1 MYYFDKKKKSS
12 LTERKKTKPV
22 LRIRDQT
29 KQQWV
34 TGGRQREASHA
45 DRRQPS
51 IRSLKIL
58 GGPACLLPCPA
69 SRAASC
75 VPERR
80 EHASSC
86 THIGTPKGM
95 FSLHLHTHTTSLT
108 LRKEKP
114 PPNPSPDSLLENL
127 RESCASQKP
136 WSGKYSGELQASF
149 LWAHNTHLLSA
160 ETLTDIFSW
169 GRGVVLMGFGNHFT
183 TEKLPLWDQE
193 SFSFWSKQSNDDQI
207 LGAPESSRRLMYNHY
222 FSAFKDAFLPPMY
235 TCNLLAPN
243 HGDWNLLPSPGSVS
257 QWKLLTA
264 SWLRHSHCHW
274 ETLRNVIKGTWFY
287 KKGQWGVII
296 LGSREG
302 ISNSCFLRRMR
313 ENEALR

>member
-1 MYYFDKKKKSS
+1 MYYFDKKKKII
-12 LTERKKTKPV
+12 TNWKKKKTKPV

-51 IRSLKIL
+51 TRSLKIL
-58 GGPACLLPCPA
+58 WPACLLPCPA

-95 FSLHLHTHTTSLT
+95 FSLHLHTHTTSVT
-108 LRKEKP
+108 FQKGKP
-114 PPNPSPDSLLENL
+114 PLKPFSRFPVRKSEWNCAPRSLD
-127 RESCASQKP
+127 QKVL
-136 WSGKYSGELQASF
+136 GELQASF

-169 GRGVVLMGFGNHFT
+169 GREVLMGFGII
-183 TEKLPLWDQE
+183 LPLRSCPFETKKVSASDQNKVMMIR
-193 SFSFWSKQSNDDQI
+193 FWEPQNQVEDLCTTII
-207 LGAPESSRRLMYNHY
+207 LAPLRMP
-222 FSAFKDAFLPPMY
+222 FLPPMY

-243 HGDWNLLPSPGSVS
+243 HGDWNLLLARSVS
-257 QWKLLTA
+257 QCGKLLTA
-264 SWLRHSHCHW
+264 SWPAIH
-274 ETLRNVIKGTWFY
+274 TVIGKHLEMSL
-287 KKGQWGVII
+287 KA
-296 LGSREG
+296 LGSIRKDSEEWLFWEAEKAYPIRVFSEG
-302 ISNSCFLRRMR
+302 WEKMR
-313 ENEALR
+313 HRG